1 MAMMKKLL
9 IAVAILGCACEPLD
23 INGVQSEEVCES
35 EYAVPVPYQ
44 GCNKITG
51 EFRVARYDLDK
62 QACIL
67 SDLTYS
73 CVGAFEE
80 VYVVGPHSVE
90 EVEALVA
97 NSCAVCNGSYYE
109 ALPLGQ

>member
-1 MAMMKKLL
+1 MKNILL
-9 IAVAILGCACEPLD
+9 AVAILVCACEPLD
-23 INGVQSEEVCES
+23 INGVQSDDACEF

-62 QACIL
+62 QECVL

-73 CVGAFEE
+73 CVGAAEE
-80 VYVVGPHSVE
+80 VYVIGTHRVE